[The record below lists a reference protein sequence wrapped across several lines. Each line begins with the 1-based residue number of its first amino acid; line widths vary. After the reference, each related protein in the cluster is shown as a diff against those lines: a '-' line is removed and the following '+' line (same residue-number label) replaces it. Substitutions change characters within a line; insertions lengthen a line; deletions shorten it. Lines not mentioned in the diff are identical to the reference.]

1 MAGGEDRPASG
12 RGPLLYGVFAIVV
25 GVSAAVVFGLTVGG
39 GPAGGAASASPPPI
53 AVGSATPSIAVSVEP
68 SGSGPVT
75 SPPASSAPLTTP
87 TLSPTPAA
95 VPTPT
100 PAPTPRVT
108 PKPTPK
114 PTPTPNTNPT
124 IVSFT
129 VPKTEDCTGGSA
141 GTIHISWKVANATGV
156 TLSID
161 GPGIFD
167 SYPGTSGATDL
178 PFGCSHQQ
186 LTHTYTVTTTGGS
199 GPADGIERT
208 VTAAKPQIKTF
219 TLAQPDCPPSNTG
232 IVGIAFAYEIVAA
245 TGVRLDRVGATQ
257 PEGNFSGKRSA
268 SGLTIQFDCSKGEQQ
283 SFVLTTTGG
292 YGQEASKTI
301 VVQR

>member
-199 GPADGIERT
+199 GPAARITRT
-208 VTAAKPQIKTF
+208 VTATKPQIKTF
-219 TLAQPDCPPSNTG
+219 TLGQPACPGPSG
-232 IVGIAFAYEIVAA
+232 SVGIAIGYEIVAA
-245 TGVRLDRVGATQ
+245 TGATLTRDGAVYTTYSTKTSSSNWTVVY
-257 PEGNFSGKRSA
+257 E
-268 SGLTIQFDCSKGEQQ
+268 CSNPSQT
-283 SFVLTTTGG
+283 FALTTTGG
-292 YGQEASKTI
+292 YGTEATKTI